1 MSFDAK
7 TCVPSTVTMLTLSWL
22 GAKRS
27 PSPPRT
33 ALRRLGGF
41 SLALLRARSPS
52 HAAVA
57 AAVAHSR
64 RDCTSTAAMV
74 RQNVSM
80 VEGAT
85 PCPHSRGLTA
95 SRCKQ
100 DKLLEQGSCSF
111 GLIFFFAREF
121 QTNGAVVQTVSHS
134 QSQVSDVLQAR
145 RTRGTPRAARRSTAR
160 AARSRDTRG
169 RSSAA
174 GHAGMTWR

>member
-134 QSQVSDVLQAR
+134 QSQGRKSCRRGAHEAR
-145 RTRGTPRAARRSTAR
+145 RAPRAARRPGRR
-160 AARSRDTRG
+160 AAGTHEAEALRQDTQV
-169 RSSAA
+169 
-174 GHAGMTWR
+174 